1 MKEQKE
7 REEPRRELL
16 LILLIVPLGIL
27 CMFLAGQVAIKLDPS
42 WEMPVDMGSNLDP
55 NLDFAA
61 ETIPE
66 LMEPINPN
74 ILTQPVWGDLF
85 LTPNAVIPT
94 RIIPTKVPTLRPQPT
109 ARPTLVIPTNIPTL
123 VPPPTIVVLPSA
135 YKATPAASATSATST
150 SECRSKHHEY

>member
-1 MKEQKE
+1 MKKEQE
-7 REEPRRELL
+7 GREERRRDLL
-16 LILLIVPLGIL
+16 LVLLIVPLGIL

-42 WEMPVDMGSNLDP
+42 WELPVDLGSNLDP
-55 NLDFAA
+55 NVDFAA
-61 ETIPE
+61 RNTPE
-66 LMEPINPN
+66 LMEPITSN

-123 VPPPTIVVLPSA
+123 VPPPTIVVLPPPT
-135 YKATPAASATSATST
+135 KPPPPPPPPPPPST
-150 SECRSKHHEY
+150 LRVQI